1 MTLPSEHSVKAKSTS
16 SEQMLGA
23 RVGRNM
29 AFLRVS
35 QRINKQTFSLMM
47 GFGRPFLNLL
57 ERGQADVR
65 LSLVVRLAEALSVS
79 PEDLLTKELWR

>member
-1 MTLPSEHSVKAKSTS
+1 
-16 SEQMLGA
+16 MLGA
-23 RVGRNM
+23 RVGRNV

-79 PEDLLTKELWR
+79 SEDLLTKELWR